1 MKILIVDED
10 RETRQDV
17 RGLLEA
23 AGYTGVLEAETSG
36 DAFRLLG
43 LGEAAGK
50 SDAVEVI
57 LMATQLDGGELGI
70 ETCRKI
76 KQNPGMQDVA
86 VIMMA
91 SGGGAEQLEAAF
103 DAGAIDCLSKPV
115 NRVELLARMGSV
127 VRMKREMEERRAR
140 EVELREL
147 KRQLADAKRVMQYLS
162 ALDSQTG
169 IADREHLDRAL
180 DHEWRRATR
189 GPTPLSAVMIDID
202 FFKTYSEVYGPEGA
216 EQALVSVTRSLS
228 GILRRPADLLGR
240 YDEQRFLVLLPD
252 TPIQGAVA
260 IAEGMRAGVESLG
273 IAHTRSQVSDWVTIS
288 LGVSTA
294 VPTVDVSPT
303 TLVAAAQQALGQAK
317 HGGRNRVMV
326 HVLD

>member
-1 MKILIVDED
+1 MKILIVDGD
-10 RETRQDV
+10 RETRQHV

-23 AGYTGVLEAETSG
+23 AGYTGLLEAETSG
-36 DAFRLLG
+36 DAFRLIG

-50 SDAVEVI
+50 RDAVDVI
-57 LMATQLDGGELGI
+57 LMATQTDGGVTGV

-76 KQNPGMQDVA
+76 KQDPEMQDVA

-91 SGGGAEQLEAAF
+91 SEGGAEQLEAAF

-115 NRVELLARMGSV
+115 NRVELLTRMGSV
-127 VRMKREMEERRAR
+127 VRMKREAEERRSR
-140 EVELREL
+140 EVELGEL
-147 KRQLADAKRVMQYLS
+147 KRQLADARRVMQYLS

-169 IADREHLDRAL
+169 VADREHLDRAL

-202 FFKTYSEVYGPEGA
+202 FFKTYSEVYGAEGA
-216 EQALVSVTRSLS
+216 EQAQVSVTRSLS
-228 GILRRPADLLGR
+228 GSLRRPADLLGR
-240 YDEQRFLVLLPD
+240 YDDQRLLVLLPD

-260 IAEGMRAGVESLG
+260 IAEGMRAGIESLG

>member
-50 SDAVEVI
+50 SDAVDVI
-57 LMATQLDGGELGI
+57 LMATQLDGGGLGI

-76 KQNPGMQDVA
+76 KQDPGIQDVA

-216 EQALVSVTRSLS
+216 EQALVSVTRCLS

-303 TLVAAAQQALGQAK
+303 TLVAAARHALGQAK

>member
-1 MKILIVDED
+1 MKILIVDAD
-10 RETRQDV
+10 RETRQDI
-17 RGLLEA
+17 RRLLETA
-23 AGYTGVLEAETSG
+23 DYTEVLEAETSE
-36 DAFRLLG
+36 DAFRILG

-50 SDAVEVI
+50 RDAVDVI
-57 LMATQLDGGELGI
+57 LMATQTDGGVTGV

-76 KQNPGMQDVA
+76 KQDPAMQDVA

-103 DAGAIDCLSKPV
+103 DAGAIDSLSKPV
-115 NRVELLARMGSV
+115 NRVTLIARMGSV
-127 VRMKREMEERRAR
+127 VRMKREVEERRAR

-147 KRQLADAKRVMQYLS
+147 KRQLADARRVMQYLS

-169 IADREHLDRAL
+169 VADRDHLDRAL

-202 FFKTYSEVYGPEGA
+202 FFKTYSEVYGAEGA
-216 EQALVSVTRSLS
+216 EQALVSVTRSLNS
-228 GILRRPADLLGR
+228 SLRRPADLLGR
-240 YDEQRFLVLLPD
+240 YDDQRFLVLLPD

-294 VPTVDVSPT
+294 VPTLDVSPT